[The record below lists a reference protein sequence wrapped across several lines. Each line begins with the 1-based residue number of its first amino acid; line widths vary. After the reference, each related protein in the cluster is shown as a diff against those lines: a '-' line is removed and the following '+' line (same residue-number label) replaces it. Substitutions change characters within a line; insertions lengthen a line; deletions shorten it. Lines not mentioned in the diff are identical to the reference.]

1 MNQDEFNVVG
11 KVTQRKD
18 GIGKV
23 TGETQ
28 FVSDIR
34 LPRMLHARLV
44 SSPYAHARI
53 KSIDTRAA
61 EAMGAVCL
69 TFDDIPHVRYNERII
84 TVPWALHKD
93 RYILAEKVRRMGE
106 AVAAV
111 AAETEALAE
120 AAARAVVVEYEPLPV
135 VTDPIEAMQP
145 GAEPLYDTVMLGDK
159 EIKIEN
165 NIACERVVE
174 EGEVDRAF
182 AEADIILGGTFRTPK
197 VYHSQMETKS
207 VVCRPESDGGITVW
221 PTAQSI
227 HNVRIVLG
235 QLFGIPLS
243 KVSVVKVPVGG
254 TFGSSIQMNTPVPIC
269 VALALK
275 ARRPVKL
282 TLTREEDMH
291 DHSNFPT
298 QIEIKIAAKRDG
310 TLVGAQADLVTDIGA
325 HILQAYSFLGV
336 SVGWMASLYKFRN
349 IRYRGR
355 AVYTNKV
362 PSCAMQGFGNPQMTF
377 AVESL
382 IDELAEKL
390 GHGSDRAAAEE
401 LRRPGRHVLGPGP
414 AGALRDPERR
424 RAATAAAGRGA
435 DGRGG
440 DTARWRHG
448 DTARRRHGDTATRRH
463 GDTATRRHGDMAR
476 RRHGDTARRR
486 HGDEMGGNGDAAT
499 QRISESANGEVPN
512 TQYPIPNPI
521 GTLCDT
527 QSTSRYRRG
536 VGLGRGFHTS
546 SAGAPKPSDVID
558 FSGAMVKI
566 NQDGSVD
573 IVTALMDHGGGTLE
587 AMAKLVAETLC
598 VPLEKVNMAP
608 AETCSTVYDVT
619 THATRGVYAGGGA
632 AVKVAKQIRREL
644 IETAARFMN
653 FMPDAL
659 TIRMDKARGQGVIYC
674 PSMPD
679 KEMTIGEVAH
689 RCWTDSWKT
698 IAVVDSYRPTSSPP
712 AYVTVFVEVE
722 VDTWTGQVRTL
733 RAAMGSDCGTVV
745 NPDMAIGQLEGG
757 LSKGAGFAL
766 YENNDWDRD
775 GQLVC
780 KGYWVDNKTP
790 AISEMPPVADL
801 MVHFADTY
809 EPTGPWGAKGIG
821 EAAMNPVAAAY
832 ANAVHSAIGI
842 RFRELPMTP
851 EKILAALE
859 TGEQRG
865 GGAGRQRGDTQYAVR
880 NTSPAPR
887 AEEVSA

>member
-1 MNQDEFNVVG
+1 
-11 KVTQRKD
+11 
-18 GIGKV
+18 
-23 TGETQ
+23 
-28 FVSDIR
+28 
-34 LPRMLHARLV
+34 MLHARIV
-44 SSPYAHARI
+44 ASPYAHARI
-53 KSIDTRAA
+53 VSVDTRAA

-120 AAARAVVVEYEPLPV
+120 AAARAVVVAYEPLPV
-135 VTDPIEAMQP
+135 ITDPIEAMKP
-145 GAEPLYDTVMLGDK
+145 GAESLYDTVLFGDK
-159 EIKIEN
+159 EIKIQN
-165 NIACERVVE
+165 NIACERLVE
-174 EGEVDRAF
+174 EGDVDRAF
-182 AEADIILGGTFRTPK
+182 AEADIILGGTFTTPK

-207 VVCRPESDGGITVW
+207 VVCRPEGDGGITVW

-298 QIEIKIAAKRDG
+298 HIEIKIAAKRDG
-310 TLVGAQADLVTDIGA
+310 TLTGAQADLVTDIGA

-390 GHGSDRAAAEE
+390 GMDPIE
-401 LRRPGRHVLGPGP
+401 LRLKNYVGLGDTFWGQGP
-414 AGALRDPERR
+414 QVRSVIQSDGVQQLLR
-424 RAATAAAGRGA
+424 RGA
-435 DGRGG
+435 
-440 DTARWRHG
+440 
-448 DTARRRHGDTATRRH
+448 
-463 GDTATRRHGDMAR
+463 
-476 RRHGDTARRR
+476 
-486 HGDEMGGNGDAAT
+486 EL
-499 QRISESANGEVPN
+499 ISESANGESANQRIPN
-512 TQYPIPNPI
+512 TQYPE
-521 GTLCDT
+521 
-527 QSTSRYRRG
+527 QTSRYRRG

-558 FSGAMVKI
+558 FSGAMVKV

-598 VPLEKVNMAP
+598 VPLEKVNLAP

-659 TIRMDKARGQGVIYC
+659 TIRLEEARGQGVIYC
-674 PSMPD
+674 PSVPEV
-679 KEMTIGEVAH
+679 EMTIGEVAH

-698 IAVVDSYRPTSSPP
+698 IAVVDSYRPTNSPP

-733 RAAMGSDCGTVV
+733 RAAMGSDCGTVI
-745 NPDMAIGQLEGG
+745 NPDMAVGQLEGG

-766 YENNDWDRD
+766 YEDNNWDRD

-790 AISEMPPVADL
+790 AISETPPVADL
-801 MVHFADTY
+801 QVHFADTY

-832 ANAVHSAIGI
+832 ANAVYAAIGI
-842 RFRELPMTP
+842 RFRDLPMTP
-851 EKILAALE
+851 EKILAALG
-859 TGEQRG
+859 TGYSVLGIGSAG
-865 GGAGRQRGDTQYAVR
+865 GTDAPQSPIPNTQYPIS
-880 NTSPAPR
+880 NPQQPR
-887 AEEVSA
+887 VMP